1 MVTIKTENIVPLS
14 ELQRMPGKIVARA
27 RDLREPIIITQHG
40 RPAVVMVSCDFFEE
54 LERGAVELKKADKM
68 MGERER
74 ALREELQRVTADIV
88 ALYDPEKIVLFG
100 SLARGQVSESSDIDL
115 VIVKKTDKKFWER
128 QKELASLIRPR
139 IACDM
144 LIYTPQE
151 WDDAVAEGREF
162 VEHDVKG
169 QGKVIYERAA

>member
-1 MVTIKTENIVPLS
+1 MVTVKTANIVPLS
-14 ELQRMPGKIVARA
+14 DLQRMPGKIVAKA

-40 RPAVVMVSCDFFEE
+40 RPAVVMVGCDLYEE

-74 ALREELQRVTADIV
+74 ALREELQRVTTDIV

-100 SLARGQVSESSDIDL
+100 SLARGQVSESSDIDI
-115 VIVKKTDKKFWER
+115 VIVKKTNKKFWDR
-128 QKELASLIRPR
+128 QRELAGLVRPR

-144 LIYTPQE
+144 LVYTPEE

-162 VEHDVKG
+162 VVHDVKG
-169 QGKVIYERAA
+169 QGKVVYERAA